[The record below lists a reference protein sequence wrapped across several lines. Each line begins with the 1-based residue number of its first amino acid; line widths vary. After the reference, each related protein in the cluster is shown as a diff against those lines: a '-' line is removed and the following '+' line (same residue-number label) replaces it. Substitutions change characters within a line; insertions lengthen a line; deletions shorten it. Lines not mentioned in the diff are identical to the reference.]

1 MKLHGGVGSDLVGVA
16 AHKGDLGD
24 TSSRWLPRVT
34 EEVSAE
40 NQDQLRTS
48 PETGPPDGTKVEL
61 PGGMPP
67 HCANPN
73 TDGRAKEIA
82 KMLGG
87 PLYQDSMSIHNVAK
101 RPAESSCSP
110 RTTDTSKKPNTGQA
124 ASSSM
129 PVNTDNSVVKESLGS
144 TPVLLEMA
152 RALTAAREE
161 LMDVT
166 ASANRTSHMACE
178 RIKSNEE
185 AWEKV
190 NHRLLES
197 EAKVATADAQRLAV
211 IHESEVKADQM
222 AREHAAEI
230 ELLKQHLSSH
240 QARDIE
246 EEKAKVRAEADLH
259 VQRVLQE
266 QQSR

>member
-1 MKLHGGVGSDLVGVA
+1 MISHDGVGSDLVGVA

-40 NQDQLRTS
+40 NQDQVRAP

-82 KMLGG
+82 KAFGG
-87 PLYQDSMSIHNVAK
+87 SLYQDSMSIHNAAK

-110 RTTDTSKKPNTGQA
+110 RTTETSKKPNTGQA
-124 ASSSM
+124 ASSSA
-129 PVNTDNSVVKESLGS
+129 PIATDNSVVIEAQGS
-144 TPVLLEMA
+144 TPTLLEMG
-152 RALTAAREE
+152 RALTAVREE
-161 LMDVT
+161 QMDVT

-185 AWEKV
+185 
-190 NHRLLES
+190 HLGES
-197 EAKVATADAQRLAV
+197 QSSTTRIRGQGGDSRCSAV
-211 IHESEVKADQM
+211 GGYP
-222 AREHAAEI
+222 
-230 ELLKQHLSSH
+230 
-240 QARDIE
+240 
-246 EEKAKVRAEADLH
+246 
-259 VQRVLQE
+259 
-266 QQSR
+266 